1 MVCLEMSAFKLLK
14 DLLDG
19 RFLTFMWDMEH
30 SRMVRFCS
38 FWLLGSSTFVE
49 VLENAK
55 SDLAEF

>member
-1 MVCLEMSAFKLLK
+1 MSAFKLLK